1 MYVALRQ
8 AARLDD
14 ENVKSNFY
22 LVGFRP
28 HLYLTTVF
36 RFCLL
41 VKLNKIQIF
50 QTEKVGAVKGFT
62 APLFASGWMKARVN
76 A

>member
-8 AARLDD
+8 AARLDG

-22 LVGFRP
+22 LEGFRT

-50 QTEKVGAVKGFT
+50 QTEKGEQ
-62 APLFASGWMKARVN
+62 
-76 A
+76 